1 MNEVDLKIMKEGD
14 KVILHSFD
22 RLIIE
27 FGANG
32 EGYPKIKYGFNE
44 NMIEYLGKEVEIGYV
59 FSDYIGI
66 KEDEDYSW
74 HFSTLNELLITP
86 QERERR
92 ISWNYSEFDESTQ
105 EAREDDRP
113 F

>member
-27 FGANG
+27 FGANR

-44 NMIEYLGKEVEIGYV
+44 NMREYLGKEVEIRCI
-59 FSDYIGI
+59 FSDHISI
-66 KEDEDYSW
+66 EDDDYSW